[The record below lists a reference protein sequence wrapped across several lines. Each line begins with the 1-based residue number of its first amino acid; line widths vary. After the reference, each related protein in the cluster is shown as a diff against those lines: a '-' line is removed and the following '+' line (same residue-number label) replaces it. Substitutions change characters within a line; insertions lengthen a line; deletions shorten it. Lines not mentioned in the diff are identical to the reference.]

1 MLVRLGVV
9 ACLFWLH
16 FAYATTLKIINIVPF
31 GSSSVKI
38 LFNQEVKKFKEVSL
52 KNFKSYLELEAILTI
67 PKKHYQFSKQ
77 SSITIAQFSPK
88 LARVVIS
95 HAPKMT
101 YEVKI
106 LKDKLYVS
114 IVEKKPLVRHQMAPK
129 PPKHHALKHPTPKPA
144 PKSIKKEAKEKT
156 PIKHAHS
163 KHAHSPLNERS
174 AKKEIP
180 KKEIPKKEILKKE
193 ILKKEILK
201 KEIPKKEILKK
212 EIPKKEILKKEIP
225 KKEIP
230 KKEILKKEILKKE
243 ILKKEILKKEIPKKE
258 ILKKEIPKKEILKKE
273 IPKKE
278 IPKKEILKKEIPKKE
293 ILKKEIL
300 KKEILKKE
308 IPKKEILKK
317 EIPKKE
323 AENESKNQVFIAEKN
338 DTFIKTK
345 RKKHKK
351 IVLDAGHGGKDCG
364 AMSAN
369 LVCEKDIVLE
379 VVKFLHKELKKR
391 GYSVLLTR
399 DKDIYIDLVGRT
411 ELANRKSAD
420 LFISVHANSIPKHST
435 SNAHGIETYF
445 LSTARSE
452 RARKVAE
459 QENKDDVNLMDYF
472 SKSLLLNSLNTQRLI
487 VSNKL
492 AIDVQYGM
500 LQSIR
505 KNYPDV
511 VDGGVREGPFWV
523 LAGALMPSILIE
535 IGYNSHAIESK
546 RIQSKPYQ
554 KILAKGIADGIDSF
568 FSKND

>member
-1 MLVRLGVV
+1 M
-9 ACLFWLH
+9 H
-16 FAYATTLKIINIVPF
+16 FACATTLKITNIVPF

-38 LFNQEVKKFKEVSL
+38 LFNQEIKKFKEVPL
-52 KNFKSYLELEAILTI
+52 KNFKSYLELEAVLTI

-77 SSITIAQFSPK
+77 SFITIAQFSPK
-88 LARVVIS
+88 LARVVIGY
-95 HAPKMT
+95 APKMT
-101 YEVKI
+101 YEIKI

-114 IVEKKPLVRHQMAPK
+114 IVEKKPLIRHQMAPK
-129 PPKHHALKHPTPKPA
+129 TPKHRTLKHPTPKPA
-144 PKSIKKEAKEKT
+144 PKSIKKEAKEVKEKT
-156 PIKHAHS
+156 PTKHAHS
-163 KHAHSPLNERS
+163 KHAHSQLNERS
-174 AKKEIP
+174 A
-180 KKEIPKKEILKKE
+180 
-193 ILKKEILK
+193 
-201 KEIPKKEILKK
+201 
-212 EIPKKEILKKEIP
+212 
-225 KKEIP
+225 
-230 KKEILKKEILKKE
+230 
-243 ILKKEILKKEIPKKE
+243 
-258 ILKKEIPKKEILKKE
+258 
-273 IPKKE
+273 
-278 IPKKEILKKEIPKKE
+278 
-293 ILKKEIL
+293 
-300 KKEILKKE
+300 
-308 IPKKEILKK
+308 KK

-338 DTFIKTK
+338 DASIKTK

-399 DKDIYIDLVGRT
+399 DKDIYIDLVART
-411 ELANRKSAD
+411 ELANKKSAD
-420 LFISVHANSIPKHST
+420 LFISVHANSIPKRST

-459 QENKDDVNLMDYF
+459 QENKDNVNLMDYF

>member
-1 MLVRLGVV
+1 M
-9 ACLFWLH
+9 H

-31 GSSSVKI
+31 GSSSVKMV
-38 LFNQEVKKFKEVSL
+38 FNQEIKKFKEVPL
-52 KNFKSYLELEAILTI
+52 KNFKSYLELEAVLTI

-77 SSITIAQFSPK
+77 SFITIAQFSPK
-88 LARVVIS
+88 LARVVIGY
-95 HAPKMT
+95 APKMT

-114 IVEKKPLVRHQMAPK
+114 IVEKKPLIRHQMALK
-129 PPKHHALKHPTPKPA
+129 PPKHHALKHQVPKPTPKP
-144 PKSIKKEAKEKT
+144 IKKEAKKSKNTKEKT

-180 KKEIPKKEILKKE
+180 KKEIPKKEI
-193 ILKKEILK
+193 
-201 KEIPKKEILKK
+201 P
-212 EIPKKEILKKEIP
+212 KKEIP

-230 KKEILKKEILKKE
+230 
-243 ILKKEILKKEIPKKE
+243 
-258 ILKKEIPKKEILKKE
+258 
-273 IPKKE
+273 
-278 IPKKEILKKEIPKKE
+278 
-293 ILKKEIL
+293 
-300 KKEILKKE
+300 
-308 IPKKEILKK
+308 KK

-338 DTFIKTK
+338 DTFIKAK

-399 DKDIYIDLVGRT
+399 DKDIYIDLVART
-411 ELANRKSAD
+411 ELANKKSAD
-420 LFISVHANSIPKHST
+420 LFISVHANSIPKRST

-472 SKSLLLNSLNTQRLI
+472 SKSLFLNSLNTQRLI

-500 LQSIR
+500 LQSVR

>member
-1 MLVRLGVV
+1 MRLGVV

-38 LFNQEVKKFKEVSL
+38 SFNQEIKKFKEVSL

-114 IVEKKPLVRHQMAPK
+114 IVEKKPLSRHQMAPK
-129 PPKHHALKHPTPKPA
+129 PPKHHALKHQAPKPTL
-144 PKSIKKEAKEKT
+144 KSIKKEAKEIKEKT
-156 PIKHAHS
+156 PTKHARS
-163 KHAHSPLNERS
+163 KHTHSPLNERS
-174 AKKEIP
+174 A
-180 KKEIPKKEILKKE
+180 
-193 ILKKEILK
+193 
-201 KEIPKKEILKK
+201 
-212 EIPKKEILKKEIP
+212 
-225 KKEIP
+225 
-230 KKEILKKEILKKE
+230 
-243 ILKKEILKKEIPKKE
+243 
-258 ILKKEIPKKEILKKE
+258 
-273 IPKKE
+273 
-278 IPKKEILKKEIPKKE
+278 
-293 ILKKEIL
+293 
-300 KKEILKKE
+300 
-308 IPKKEILKK
+308 KK

-399 DKDIYIDLVGRT
+399 DKDIYIDLVART
-411 ELANRKSAD
+411 ELANKKSAD
-420 LFISVHANSIPKHST
+420 LFISVHANSIPKRST

-459 QENKDDVNLMDYF
+459 QENKDNVNLMDYF

>member
-16 FAYATTLKIINIVPF
+16 FACATTLKIINIVPF

-38 LFNQEVKKFKEVSL
+38 SFNQEIKKFKEVSL

-114 IVEKKPLVRHQMAPK
+114 IVEKKPLTRHQMTPK

-156 PIKHAHS
+156 PTKHARS
-163 KHAHSPLNERS
+163 KHTHSQLNERS

-180 KKEIPKKEILKKE
+180 KKE
-193 ILKKEILK
+193 
-201 KEIPKKEILKK
+201 
-212 EIPKKEILKKEIP
+212 
-225 KKEIP
+225 
-230 KKEILKKEILKKE
+230 
-243 ILKKEILKKEIPKKE
+243 
-258 ILKKEIPKKEILKKE
+258 
-273 IPKKE
+273 
-278 IPKKEILKKEIPKKE
+278 
-293 ILKKEIL
+293 
-300 KKEILKKE
+300 
-308 IPKKEILKK
+308 
-317 EIPKKE
+317 
-323 AENESKNQVFIAEKN
+323 AENEGKNQVFIAEKN

-379 VVKFLHKELKKR
+379 VVKFLYKELKKR
-391 GYSVLLTR
+391 GYSILLTR
-399 DKDIYIDLVGRT
+399 DKDIYIDLVART
-411 ELANRKSAD
+411 ELANKKSAD
-420 LFISVHANSIPKHST
+420 LFISVHANSIPKRST

-459 QENKDDVNLMDYF
+459 QENKDNVNLMDYF

>member
-16 FAYATTLKIINIVPF
+16 YAYATTLKITNVVPF
-31 GSSSVKI
+31 GSSSVKMV
-38 LFNQEVKKFKEVSL
+38 FNQEVKKFKEVPL

-77 SSITIAQFSPK
+77 SFITIAQFSPK

-114 IVEKKPLVRHQMAPK
+114 IVEKKPLTKHKMAPKPPKHHAPK
-129 PPKHHALKHPTPKPA
+129 PPKHHALKHPTPKPT
-144 PKSIKKEAKEKT
+144 PKSIKKETKEKT
-156 PIKHAHS
+156 LIKHAHS
-163 KHAHSPLNERS
+163 KYAHSPLNERS

-180 KKEIPKKEILKKE
+180 KKEIPKKEI
-193 ILKKEILK
+193 
-201 KEIPKKEILKK
+201 P
-212 EIPKKEILKKEIP
+212 
-225 KKEIP
+225 
-230 KKEILKKEILKKE
+230 
-243 ILKKEILKKEIPKKE
+243 
-258 ILKKEIPKKEILKKE
+258 
-273 IPKKE
+273 
-278 IPKKEILKKEIPKKE
+278 
-293 ILKKEIL
+293 
-300 KKEILKKE
+300 
-308 IPKKEILKK
+308 KK

-338 DTFIKTK
+338 DAFSKTK

-399 DKDIYIDLVGRT
+399 DKDIYIDLVART
-411 ELANRKSAD
+411 ELANKKGAD
-420 LFISVHANSIPKHST
+420 LFISVHANSIPKRST
-435 SNAHGIETYF
+435 SNTHGIETYF

-500 LQSIR
+500 LQSVR

>member
-16 FAYATTLKIINIVPF
+16 YAYATTLKITNIVPF
-31 GSSSVKI
+31 GSSSVKMV
-38 LFNQEVKKFKEVSL
+38 FNQEIKKFKEVSL
-52 KNFKSYLELEAILTI
+52 KNFKSYLELEAVLTI

-77 SSITIAQFSPK
+77 SFITIAQFSPK
-88 LARVVIS
+88 LARVVIGY
-95 HAPKMT
+95 APKMT

-106 LKDKLYVS
+106 LKDKLYIS
-114 IVEKKPLVRHQMAPK
+114 IVEKKPLARHQITPK
-129 PPKHHALKHPTPKPA
+129 PPKHHALKHTTPKPA
-144 PKSIKKEAKEKT
+144 PKPIKKEAKKTKEKT
-156 PIKHAHS
+156 PT

-180 KKEIPKKEILKKE
+180 KKEIPKKEI
-193 ILKKEILK
+193 
-201 KEIPKKEILKK
+201 P
-212 EIPKKEILKKEIP
+212 
-225 KKEIP
+225 
-230 KKEILKKEILKKE
+230 
-243 ILKKEILKKEIPKKE
+243 
-258 ILKKEIPKKEILKKE
+258 
-273 IPKKE
+273 
-278 IPKKEILKKEIPKKE
+278 
-293 ILKKEIL
+293 
-300 KKEILKKE
+300 
-308 IPKKEILKK
+308 KK

-323 AENESKNQVFIAEKN
+323 AENESKNQIFIAEKN
-338 DTFIKTK
+338 DTWIKTK

-399 DKDIYIDLVGRT
+399 DKDIYIDLVART
-411 ELANRKSAD
+411 ELANKKGAD
-420 LFISVHANSIPKHST
+420 LFISVHANSIPKRST

-472 SKSLLLNSLNTQRLI
+472 SKSLFLNSLNTQRLI

-500 LQSIR
+500 LQSVR

>member
-38 LFNQEVKKFKEVSL
+38 SFNQEIKKFKEVSL

-114 IVEKKPLVRHQMAPK
+114 IVEKKPLSRHQMVPK

-144 PKSIKKEAKEKT
+144 PKSIKKEIKEVKEKT
-156 PIKHAHS
+156 PTKHARS
-163 KHAHSPLNERS
+163 KHAHSQLNERS

-180 KKEIPKKEILKKE
+180 KKEIPKKEI
-193 ILKKEILK
+193 
-201 KEIPKKEILKK
+201 P
-212 EIPKKEILKKEIP
+212 
-225 KKEIP
+225 
-230 KKEILKKEILKKE
+230 
-243 ILKKEILKKEIPKKE
+243 
-258 ILKKEIPKKEILKKE
+258 
-273 IPKKE
+273 
-278 IPKKEILKKEIPKKE
+278 
-293 ILKKEIL
+293 
-300 KKEILKKE
+300 
-308 IPKKEILKK
+308 KK

-323 AENESKNQVFIAEKN
+323 AENEGKNQVFIAEKN
-338 DTFIKTK
+338 DTSIKTK

-399 DKDIYIDLVGRT
+399 DKDIYIDLVART
-411 ELANRKSAD
+411 ELANKKSAD
-420 LFISVHANSIPKHST
+420 LFISVHANSIPKRST

-459 QENKDDVNLMDYF
+459 QENKDNVNLMDYF

-500 LQSIR
+500 LQSVR

>member
-9 ACLFWLH
+9 ACLLWLH
-16 FAYATTLKIINIVPF
+16 FAYATTLKITNIVPF
-31 GSSSVKI
+31 GSSSVKMV
-38 LFNQEVKKFKEVSL
+38 FNQEIKKFKEVPL

-77 SSITIAQFSPK
+77 SFITIAQFSPK
-88 LARVVIS
+88 LARVVIGY
-95 HAPKMT
+95 APKMT
-101 YEVKI
+101 YEIKI
-106 LKDKLYVS
+106 LKNKLYVS
-114 IVEKKPLVRHQMAPK
+114 IVEKKPLIRHQMALK
-129 PPKHHALKHPTPKPA
+129 PPKHHALKHTTPKPTPKPIKKEA
-144 PKSIKKEAKEKT
+144 KKSKEAKEKT
-156 PIKHAHS
+156 PTKHAHS
-163 KHAHSPLNERS
+163 KHVHSPLNERS
-174 AKKEIP
+174 A
-180 KKEIPKKEILKKE
+180 
-193 ILKKEILK
+193 
-201 KEIPKKEILKK
+201 
-212 EIPKKEILKKEIP
+212 
-225 KKEIP
+225 
-230 KKEILKKEILKKE
+230 
-243 ILKKEILKKEIPKKE
+243 
-258 ILKKEIPKKEILKKE
+258 
-273 IPKKE
+273 
-278 IPKKEILKKEIPKKE
+278 
-293 ILKKEIL
+293 
-300 KKEILKKE
+300 
-308 IPKKEILKK
+308 KK

-364 AMSAN
+364 AMSTN

-399 DKDIYIDLVGRT
+399 DKDIYIDLVART
-411 ELANRKSAD
+411 ELANKKGAD
-420 LFISVHANSIPKHST
+420 LFISVHANSIPKRST

-472 SKSLLLNSLNTQRLI
+472 SKSLFLNSLNTQRLI

-500 LQSIR
+500 LQSVR

>member
-16 FAYATTLKIINIVPF
+16 FAYATTLKITNIVPF

-38 LFNQEVKKFKEVSL
+38 SFNQEIKKFKEVSL
-52 KNFKSYLELEAILTI
+52 KNFKSYLELEAILI
-67 PKKHYQFSKQ
+67 VPKKHYQFSKQ

-88 LARVVIS
+88 LVRVVIS
-95 HAPKMT
+95 YAPKMT

-106 LKDKLYVS
+106 LKNKLYVS
-114 IVEKKPLVRHQMAPK
+114 VMEKKPLVRHQMALK
-129 PPKHHALKHPTPKPA
+129 PFKHHALKHPTPKPT

-156 PIKHAHS
+156 PIKHARS

-174 AKKEIP
+174 AKKEI
-180 KKEIPKKEILKKE
+180 LKKE
-193 ILKKEILK
+193 ILKKE
-201 KEIPKKEILKK
+201 
-212 EIPKKEILKKEIP
+212 
-225 KKEIP
+225 
-230 KKEILKKEILKKE
+230 
-243 ILKKEILKKEIPKKE
+243 
-258 ILKKEIPKKEILKKE
+258 
-273 IPKKE
+273 
-278 IPKKEILKKEIPKKE
+278 
-293 ILKKEIL
+293 
-300 KKEILKKE
+300 
-308 IPKKEILKK
+308 
-317 EIPKKE
+317 
-323 AENESKNQVFIAEKN
+323 AENEGKNQVFIAEKN
-338 DTFIKTK
+338 ETLIKTK

-411 ELANRKSAD
+411 ELANKKGAD

-472 SKSLLLNSLNTQRLI
+472 SKSLFLNSLNTQRLI

>member
-16 FAYATTLKIINIVPF
+16 YAYATTLKITNIVPF
-31 GSSSVKI
+31 GSSSVKMV
-38 LFNQEVKKFKEVSL
+38 FNQEVKKFKEVSL
-52 KNFKSYLELEAILTI
+52 KNFKSYLELEAVLTI

-77 SSITIAQFSPK
+77 SFITIAQFSPK
-88 LARVVIS
+88 LARVVIGY
-95 HAPKMT
+95 APKMT

-114 IVEKKPLVRHQMAPK
+114 IVEKKPLARHQITPK
-129 PPKHHALKHPTPKPA
+129 PPKHHALKHTTPKPTPKP
-144 PKSIKKEAKEKT
+144 IKKEAKKTKEKT
-156 PIKHAHS
+156 PTKHAHS

-180 KKEIPKKEILKKE
+180 KKE
-193 ILKKEILK
+193 
-201 KEIPKKEILKK
+201 
-212 EIPKKEILKKEIP
+212 
-225 KKEIP
+225 
-230 KKEILKKEILKKE
+230 
-243 ILKKEILKKEIPKKE
+243 
-258 ILKKEIPKKEILKKE
+258 
-273 IPKKE
+273 
-278 IPKKEILKKEIPKKE
+278 
-293 ILKKEIL
+293 
-300 KKEILKKE
+300 
-308 IPKKEILKK
+308 
-317 EIPKKE
+317 
-323 AENESKNQVFIAEKN
+323 AENESKNQIFIAEKN
-338 DTFIKTK
+338 DTWIKTK

-399 DKDIYIDLVGRT
+399 DKDIYIDLVART
-411 ELANRKSAD
+411 ELANKKGAD
-420 LFISVHANSIPKHST
+420 LFISVHANSIPKRSI

-472 SKSLLLNSLNTQRLI
+472 SKSLFLNSLNTQRLI

-500 LQSIR
+500 LQSVR

>member
-16 FAYATTLKIINIVPF
+16 FAYATTLKITNIVPF
-31 GSSSVKI
+31 GSSSVKMV
-38 LFNQEVKKFKEVSL
+38 FNQEIKKFKEVPL

-77 SSITIAQFSPK
+77 SFITIVQFSPK
-88 LARVVIS
+88 LARVVIGY
-95 HAPKMT
+95 APKMT
-101 YEVKI
+101 YEIKI
-106 LKDKLYVS
+106 LKNKLYVS
-114 IVEKKPLVRHQMAPK
+114 IVEKKPLIRHQMTPK
-129 PPKHHALKHPTPKPA
+129 PPKHHALKHTTPKPA
-144 PKSIKKEAKEKT
+144 PKPIKKEAKKSKETKEKT
-156 PIKHAHS
+156 PIKHVHS

-180 KKEIPKKEILKKE
+180 KKEIPKKEI
-193 ILKKEILK
+193 
-201 KEIPKKEILKK
+201 
-212 EIPKKEILKKEIP
+212 
-225 KKEIP
+225 
-230 KKEILKKEILKKE
+230 
-243 ILKKEILKKEIPKKE
+243 
-258 ILKKEIPKKEILKKE
+258 
-273 IPKKE
+273 
-278 IPKKEILKKEIPKKE
+278 
-293 ILKKEIL
+293 
-300 KKEILKKE
+300 
-308 IPKKEILKK
+308 
-317 EIPKKE
+317 PKKE

-338 DTFIKTK
+338 DTLIKTK

-420 LFISVHANSIPKHST
+420 LFISVHANSIPKRST

>member
-1 MLVRLGVV
+1 M
-9 ACLFWLH
+9 H
-16 FAYATTLKIINIVPF
+16 FACATTLKITNIVPF

-38 LFNQEVKKFKEVSL
+38 SFNQEIKKFKEVSL

-77 SSITIAQFSPK
+77 SFITIAQFSPK
-88 LARVVIS
+88 LVRVVIN

-114 IVEKKPLVRHQMAPK
+114 IVEKKPLTKHQMAPK
-129 PPKHHALKHPTPKPA
+129 PPKHHALKHQTPKHQVPKPA
-144 PKSIKKEAKEKT
+144 PKSIKKEAKEVKEKT
-156 PIKHAHS
+156 PTKHAHS
-163 KHAHSPLNERS
+163 KHAHSQLNERS

-180 KKEIPKKEILKKE
+180 KKEIPKKEI
-193 ILKKEILK
+193 
-201 KEIPKKEILKK
+201 
-212 EIPKKEILKKEIP
+212 P

-230 KKEILKKEILKKE
+230 
-243 ILKKEILKKEIPKKE
+243 
-258 ILKKEIPKKEILKKE
+258 
-273 IPKKE
+273 
-278 IPKKEILKKEIPKKE
+278 
-293 ILKKEIL
+293 
-300 KKEILKKE
+300 
-308 IPKKEILKK
+308 KK

-338 DTFIKTK
+338 DASIKPQ

-411 ELANRKSAD
+411 ELANKKSAD
-420 LFISVHANSIPKHST
+420 LFISVHANSIPKRST

-500 LQSIR
+500 LQSVR

>member
-16 FAYATTLKIINIVPF
+16 FACATTLKIINIVPF

-38 LFNQEVKKFKEVSL
+38 SFNQEIKKFKEVSL

-88 LARVVIS
+88 LVRVVIS

-114 IVEKKPLVRHQMAPK
+114 IMEKKPLSRHQMAPK

-144 PKSIKKEAKEKT
+144 PKSIKKEAKEIKEKMPT
-156 PIKHAHS
+156 KHARS
-163 KHAHSPLNERS
+163 KHTHSQWNERS
-174 AKKEIP
+174 A
-180 KKEIPKKEILKKE
+180 
-193 ILKKEILK
+193 
-201 KEIPKKEILKK
+201 
-212 EIPKKEILKKEIP
+212 
-225 KKEIP
+225 
-230 KKEILKKEILKKE
+230 
-243 ILKKEILKKEIPKKE
+243 
-258 ILKKEIPKKEILKKE
+258 
-273 IPKKE
+273 
-278 IPKKEILKKEIPKKE
+278 
-293 ILKKEIL
+293 
-300 KKEILKKE
+300 
-308 IPKKEILKK
+308 KK

-338 DTFIKTK
+338 DAFIKTK

-399 DKDIYIDLVGRT
+399 DKDIYIDLVART
-411 ELANRKSAD
+411 ELANKKSAD
-420 LFISVHANSIPKHST
+420 LFISVHANSIPKRST

-459 QENKDDVNLMDYF
+459 QENKDNVNLMDYF

>member
-16 FAYATTLKIINIVPF
+16 YAYATTLKITNIVPF
-31 GSSSVKI
+31 GSSSVKMV
-38 LFNQEVKKFKEVSL
+38 FNQEVKKFKEVPL

-77 SSITIAQFSPK
+77 SFITIAQFSPK
-88 LARVVIS
+88 LARVVIGY
-95 HAPKMT
+95 APKMT

-114 IVEKKPLVRHQMAPK
+114 IVEKKPLIRHQMAPK

-144 PKSIKKEAKEKT
+144 PKSIKKEAKEAKEKT

-163 KHAHSPLNERS
+163 KHTHSQLNDRS
-174 AKKEIP
+174 TKKEIP
-180 KKEIPKKEILKKE
+180 KKEIPKKEI
-193 ILKKEILK
+193 
-201 KEIPKKEILKK
+201 
-212 EIPKKEILKKEIP
+212 
-225 KKEIP
+225 
-230 KKEILKKEILKKE
+230 
-243 ILKKEILKKEIPKKE
+243 
-258 ILKKEIPKKEILKKE
+258 
-273 IPKKE
+273 
-278 IPKKEILKKEIPKKE
+278 
-293 ILKKEIL
+293 
-300 KKEILKKE
+300 
-308 IPKKEILKK
+308 
-317 EIPKKE
+317 PKKE
-323 AENESKNQVFIAEKN
+323 AKNESKNQVFIAEKN
-338 DTFIKTK
+338 DAFSKTK

>member
-16 FAYATTLKIINIVPF
+16 FAYATTLKITNIVPF

-38 LFNQEVKKFKEVSL
+38 LFNQEIKKFKEVSL

-88 LARVVIS
+88 LVRVVIS
-95 HAPKMT
+95 HASKMT

-114 IVEKKPLVRHQMAPK
+114 IVEKKPLTRHQMAPK
-129 PPKHHALKHPTPKPA
+129 PPKHHALKHPTSKPA
-144 PKSIKKEAKEKT
+144 PKSIKKEAKEVKEKT
-156 PIKHAHS
+156 PTKHAHS
-163 KHAHSPLNERS
+163 KHAHSQLNERS
-174 AKKEIP
+174 A
-180 KKEIPKKEILKKE
+180 
-193 ILKKEILK
+193 
-201 KEIPKKEILKK
+201 
-212 EIPKKEILKKEIP
+212 
-225 KKEIP
+225 
-230 KKEILKKEILKKE
+230 
-243 ILKKEILKKEIPKKE
+243 
-258 ILKKEIPKKEILKKE
+258 
-273 IPKKE
+273 
-278 IPKKEILKKEIPKKE
+278 
-293 ILKKEIL
+293 
-300 KKEILKKE
+300 
-308 IPKKEILKK
+308 KK

-338 DTFIKTK
+338 DASIKTK

-399 DKDIYIDLVGRT
+399 DKDIYIDLVART
-411 ELANRKSAD
+411 ELANKKSAD
-420 LFISVHANSIPKHST
+420 LFISVHANSIPKRST

-472 SKSLLLNSLNTQRLI
+472 SRSLLLNSLNTQRLI
-487 VSNKL
+487 ISNKL

>member
-1 MLVRLGVV
+1 MRLGVV

-38 LFNQEVKKFKEVSL
+38 SFNQEIKKFKEVSL

-114 IVEKKPLVRHQMAPK
+114 IVEKKPLTRHQIAPK

-144 PKSIKKEAKEKT
+144 PKSIKKEAKEAKEKT
-156 PIKHAHS
+156 PTKHAHS
-163 KHAHSPLNERS
+163 KHVHSQLNERS

-180 KKEIPKKEILKKE
+180 KKEIPKKEI
-193 ILKKEILK
+193 
-201 KEIPKKEILKK
+201 P
-212 EIPKKEILKKEIP
+212 KKEIP

-230 KKEILKKEILKKE
+230 KKEI
-243 ILKKEILKKEIPKKE
+243 
-258 ILKKEIPKKEILKKE
+258 
-273 IPKKE
+273 PKKE
-278 IPKKEILKKEIPKKE
+278 IP
-293 ILKKEIL
+293 
-300 KKEILKKE
+300 
-308 IPKKEILKK
+308 KK

-338 DTFIKTK
+338 DASIKTK
-345 RKKHKK
+345 RKEHKK

-399 DKDIYIDLVGRT
+399 DKDIYIDLVART
-411 ELANRKSAD
+411 ELANKKSAD
-420 LFISVHANSIPKHST
+420 LFISVHANSIPKRST

-487 VSNKL
+487 ISNKL

>member
-38 LFNQEVKKFKEVSL
+38 LFNQEIKKFKEVSL

-129 PPKHHALKHPTPKPA
+129 TPKHHALKHPTPKPT
-144 PKSIKKEAKEKT
+144 PKPIKKETKEAKEKT
-156 PIKHAHS
+156 PTKHAHS

-174 AKKEIP
+174 A
-180 KKEIPKKEILKKE
+180 
-193 ILKKEILK
+193 
-201 KEIPKKEILKK
+201 
-212 EIPKKEILKKEIP
+212 
-225 KKEIP
+225 

-243 ILKKEILKKEIPKKE
+243 ILKKEILKKEI
-258 ILKKEIPKKEILKKE
+258 
-273 IPKKE
+273 
-278 IPKKEILKKEIPKKE
+278 
-293 ILKKEIL
+293 LKKEIL
-300 KKEILKKE
+300 
-308 IPKKEILKK
+308 
-317 EIPKKE
+317 KKE

-338 DTFIKTK
+338 DAFIKTK

-420 LFISVHANSIPKHST
+420 LFISVHANSIPKRST

-523 LAGALMPSILIE
+523 LTGALMPSILIE

>member
-16 FAYATTLKIINIVPF
+16 FAYATTLKITNIVPF
-31 GSSSVKI
+31 GSSSVKMV
-38 LFNQEVKKFKEVSL
+38 FNQEIKKFKEVPL
-52 KNFKSYLELEAILTI
+52 KNFKSYLELEAVLTI

-77 SSITIAQFSPK
+77 SFITIAQFSPK
-88 LARVVIS
+88 LARVVIGY
-95 HAPKMT
+95 APKMT

-114 IVEKKPLVRHQMAPK
+114 IVEKKPLAKHQMALK
-129 PPKHHALKHPTPKPA
+129 PPKHHTLKHTTPKPTPKP
-144 PKSIKKEAKEKT
+144 IKKEAKKSKDTKEKT
-156 PIKHAHS
+156 PTKHARS

-174 AKKEIP
+174 S
-180 KKEIPKKEILKKE
+180 
-193 ILKKEILK
+193 
-201 KEIPKKEILKK
+201 
-212 EIPKKEILKKEIP
+212 
-225 KKEIP
+225 
-230 KKEILKKEILKKE
+230 
-243 ILKKEILKKEIPKKE
+243 
-258 ILKKEIPKKEILKKE
+258 
-273 IPKKE
+273 
-278 IPKKEILKKEIPKKE
+278 
-293 ILKKEIL
+293 
-300 KKEILKKE
+300 
-308 IPKKEILKK
+308 KK

-399 DKDIYIDLVGRT
+399 DKDIYIDLVART
-411 ELANRKSAD
+411 ELANKKSAD
-420 LFISVHANSIPKHST
+420 LFISVHANSIPKRST

-487 VSNKL
+487 ISNKL

-546 RIQSKPYQ
+546 RIQSKSYQ

>member
-16 FAYATTLKIINIVPF
+16 FAYATTLKITNIVPF

-38 LFNQEVKKFKEVSL
+38 LFNQEIKKFKEVPL
-52 KNFKSYLELEAILTI
+52 KNFKSYLELEAVLTI

-77 SSITIAQFSPK
+77 SFITIAQFSPK
-88 LARVVIS
+88 LARVVIGY
-95 HAPKMT
+95 APKMT
-101 YEVKI
+101 YEIKV

-114 IVEKKPLVRHQMAPK
+114 IVEKKPLIRHQMVLK
-129 PPKHHALKHPTPKPA
+129 PPKHHALKHTTPKPTPKPIKKEA
-144 PKSIKKEAKEKT
+144 KKSKEAKEKT
-156 PIKHAHS
+156 PTKHAHS
-163 KHAHSPLNERS
+163 KHVHSPLNERS

-180 KKEIPKKEILKKE
+180 KKE
-193 ILKKEILK
+193 
-201 KEIPKKEILKK
+201 
-212 EIPKKEILKKEIP
+212 
-225 KKEIP
+225 
-230 KKEILKKEILKKE
+230 
-243 ILKKEILKKEIPKKE
+243 
-258 ILKKEIPKKEILKKE
+258 
-273 IPKKE
+273 
-278 IPKKEILKKEIPKKE
+278 
-293 ILKKEIL
+293 
-300 KKEILKKE
+300 
-308 IPKKEILKK
+308 
-317 EIPKKE
+317 
-323 AENESKNQVFIAEKN
+323 AENESKNPIFIIEKN

-345 RKKHKK
+345 HKKHKK

-399 DKDIYIDLVGRT
+399 DKDIYIDLVART
-411 ELANRKSAD
+411 ELANKKGAD

-500 LQSIR
+500 LQSVR

>member
-1 MLVRLGVV
+1 M
-9 ACLFWLH
+9 H

-31 GSSSVKI
+31 GSSSVRI
-38 LFNQEVKKFKEVSL
+38 SFNQEIKKFKEVSL

-114 IVEKKPLVRHQMAPK
+114 IVEKKPLIRHQMAPK
-129 PPKHHALKHPTPKPA
+129 PPKHHALKHPTPKPT
-144 PKSIKKEAKEKT
+144 PKSIKKEAKEVKEKT
-156 PIKHAHS
+156 PTKHARS
-163 KHAHSPLNERS
+163 KHAHSQLNERS

-180 KKEIPKKEILKKE
+180 KKEIPKKEI
-193 ILKKEILK
+193 
-201 KEIPKKEILKK
+201 
-212 EIPKKEILKKEIP
+212 
-225 KKEIP
+225 
-230 KKEILKKEILKKE
+230 
-243 ILKKEILKKEIPKKE
+243 
-258 ILKKEIPKKEILKKE
+258 
-273 IPKKE
+273 
-278 IPKKEILKKEIPKKE
+278 
-293 ILKKEIL
+293 
-300 KKEILKKE
+300 
-308 IPKKEILKK
+308 
-317 EIPKKE
+317 PKKE
-323 AENESKNQVFIAEKN
+323 AENEGKNQVFIAEKN
-338 DTFIKTK
+338 DASIKTK
-345 RKKHKK
+345 RKKYKK

-399 DKDIYIDLVGRT
+399 DKDIYIDLVART
-411 ELANRKSAD
+411 ELANKKSAD
-420 LFISVHANSIPKHST
+420 LFISVHANSIPKRST

-459 QENKDDVNLMDYF
+459 QENKDNVNLIDYF

-500 LQSIR
+500 LQSVR

>member
-16 FAYATTLKIINIVPF
+16 FACATTLKIINIVPF
-31 GSSSVKI
+31 GSSSVKVV
-38 LFNQEVKKFKEVSL
+38 FNQEVKKFKEVPL
-52 KNFKSYLELEAILTI
+52 KNFKSYLELEAVLTI

-114 IVEKKPLVRHQMAPK
+114 IVEKKPLIRHQMALK
-129 PPKHHALKHPTPKPA
+129 PPKHHALKHTTPKPA
-144 PKSIKKEAKEKT
+144 PKPIKKEAKKSKEAKEKT
-156 PIKHAHS
+156 PIKHVRS

-174 AKKEIP
+174 SKKEIP
-180 KKEIPKKEILKKE
+180 
-193 ILKKEILK
+193 
-201 KEIPKKEILKK
+201 
-212 EIPKKEILKKEIP
+212 
-225 KKEIP
+225 
-230 KKEILKKEILKKE
+230 
-243 ILKKEILKKEIPKKE
+243 
-258 ILKKEIPKKEILKKE
+258 
-273 IPKKE
+273 
-278 IPKKEILKKEIPKKE
+278 
-293 ILKKEIL
+293 
-300 KKEILKKE
+300 
-308 IPKKEILKK
+308 KK

-364 AMSAN
+364 AMSVN

-411 ELANRKSAD
+411 ELANKKSAD

-500 LQSIR
+500 LQSVR

>member
-1 MLVRLGVV
+1 M
-9 ACLFWLH
+9 H
-16 FAYATTLKIINIVPF
+16 FAYATTLKITNIVPF
-31 GSSSVKI
+31 GSSNVRIS
-38 LFNQEVKKFKEVSL
+38 FNQEIKKFKEVSL

-114 IVEKKPLVRHQMAPK
+114 IVEKKPLSRHQMAPK

-144 PKSIKKEAKEKT
+144 PKSIKKEVKEKT
-156 PIKHAHS
+156 PTKHARS
-163 KHAHSPLNERS
+163 KHAHSQWNERS
-174 AKKEIP
+174 A
-180 KKEIPKKEILKKE
+180 
-193 ILKKEILK
+193 
-201 KEIPKKEILKK
+201 
-212 EIPKKEILKKEIP
+212 
-225 KKEIP
+225 
-230 KKEILKKEILKKE
+230 
-243 ILKKEILKKEIPKKE
+243 
-258 ILKKEIPKKEILKKE
+258 
-273 IPKKE
+273 
-278 IPKKEILKKEIPKKE
+278 
-293 ILKKEIL
+293 
-300 KKEILKKE
+300 
-308 IPKKEILKK
+308 KK

-338 DTFIKTK
+338 DAFIKNK

-399 DKDIYIDLVGRT
+399 DKDIYIDLVART
-411 ELANRKSAD
+411 ELANKKSAD
-420 LFISVHANSIPKHST
+420 LFISVHANSIPKRST

-459 QENKDDVNLMDYF
+459 QENKDNVNLMDYF

>member
-16 FAYATTLKIINIVPF
+16 FAYATTLKITNIVPF

-38 LFNQEVKKFKEVSL
+38 VFNQEIKKFKEVPL
-52 KNFKSYLELEAILTI
+52 KNFKSYLELEAVLTI

-95 HAPKMT
+95 YAPKMT
-101 YEVKI
+101 YEIKI

-114 IVEKKPLVRHQMAPK
+114 IVEKKPLIRHQMALK
-129 PPKHHALKHPTPKPA
+129 PPKYHALKHPTPKPT

-174 AKKEIP
+174 I
-180 KKEIPKKEILKKE
+180 KKEILKKE
-193 ILKKEILK
+193 ILKKEIL
-201 KEIPKKEILKK
+201 
-212 EIPKKEILKKEIP
+212 
-225 KKEIP
+225 
-230 KKEILKKEILKKE
+230 
-243 ILKKEILKKEIPKKE
+243 
-258 ILKKEIPKKEILKKE
+258 
-273 IPKKE
+273 
-278 IPKKEILKKEIPKKE
+278 
-293 ILKKEIL
+293 
-300 KKEILKKE
+300 
-308 IPKKEILKK
+308 
-317 EIPKKE
+317 KKE

-338 DTFIKTK
+338 DTLIKTK

-420 LFISVHANSIPKHST
+420 LFISVHANSIPKRST

-472 SKSLLLNSLNTQRLI
+472 SKSLFLNSLNTQRLI

-500 LQSIR
+500 LQSVR

>member
-9 ACLFWLH
+9 ACLLWLH
-16 FAYATTLKIINIVPF
+16 FAYATTLKITNIVPF
-31 GSSSVKI
+31 GSSSVKMV
-38 LFNQEVKKFKEVSL
+38 FNQEVKKFKEVPL

-77 SSITIAQFSPK
+77 SFITIAQFSPK
-88 LARVVIS
+88 LARIVIGY
-95 HAPKMT
+95 APKMT

-114 IVEKKPLVRHQMAPK
+114 IVEKKPLIRHQMALK
-129 PPKHHALKHPTPKPA
+129 PPKHHALKHTTPKPA
-144 PKSIKKEAKEKT
+144 PKPIKKEAKEAKEKT
-156 PIKHAHS
+156 PTKHAHS
-163 KHAHSPLNERS
+163 KHVHFPLNEIS
-174 AKKEIP
+174 A
-180 KKEIPKKEILKKE
+180 
-193 ILKKEILK
+193 
-201 KEIPKKEILKK
+201 
-212 EIPKKEILKKEIP
+212 
-225 KKEIP
+225 
-230 KKEILKKEILKKE
+230 
-243 ILKKEILKKEIPKKE
+243 
-258 ILKKEIPKKEILKKE
+258 
-273 IPKKE
+273 
-278 IPKKEILKKEIPKKE
+278 
-293 ILKKEIL
+293 
-300 KKEILKKE
+300 
-308 IPKKEILKK
+308 
-317 EIPKKE
+317 KKE

-399 DKDIYIDLVGRT
+399 DKDIYIDLVART
-411 ELANRKSAD
+411 ELANKKGAD

-472 SKSLLLNSLNTQRLI
+472 SKSLFLNSLNTQRLI

-500 LQSIR
+500 LQSVR

>member
-16 FAYATTLKIINIVPF
+16 YAYATTLKITNIVPF
-31 GSSSVKI
+31 GSSSVKMV
-38 LFNQEVKKFKEVSL
+38 FNQEIKKFKEVPL

-77 SSITIAQFSPK
+77 SFITIVQFSPK
-88 LARVVIS
+88 LARVVIGY
-95 HAPKMT
+95 APKMT

-114 IVEKKPLVRHQMAPK
+114 IVEKKPLIRHQMALK
-129 PPKHHALKHPTPKPA
+129 PPKHHALKHTTPKPA
-144 PKSIKKEAKEKT
+144 PKPIKKEAKKSKEAKEKT
-156 PIKHAHS
+156 PTKHAHS
-163 KHAHSPLNERS
+163 KHAHFPLNERS

-180 KKEIPKKEILKKE
+180 KKEIPKKE
-193 ILKKEILK
+193 
-201 KEIPKKEILKK
+201 
-212 EIPKKEILKKEIP
+212 
-225 KKEIP
+225 
-230 KKEILKKEILKKE
+230 
-243 ILKKEILKKEIPKKE
+243 
-258 ILKKEIPKKEILKKE
+258 
-273 IPKKE
+273 
-278 IPKKEILKKEIPKKE
+278 
-293 ILKKEIL
+293 
-300 KKEILKKE
+300 
-308 IPKKEILKK
+308 
-317 EIPKKE
+317 
-323 AENESKNQVFIAEKN
+323 AENESKNQIFIVEKN
-338 DTFIKTK
+338 DTWIKTK

-399 DKDIYIDLVGRT
+399 DKDIYIDLVART
-411 ELANRKSAD
+411 ELANKKGAD
-420 LFISVHANSIPKHST
+420 LFISVHANSIPKRST

-472 SKSLLLNSLNTQRLI
+472 SKSLFLNSLNTQRLI

-500 LQSIR
+500 LQSVR

>member
-114 IVEKKPLVRHQMAPK
+114 IVEKKPLIRHQMAPK
-129 PPKHHALKHPTPKPA
+129 PPKHHAPKHPTPKPT
-144 PKSIKKEAKEKT
+144 PKPIKKEAKEKT

-174 AKKEIP
+174 AKKEI
-180 KKEIPKKEILKKE
+180 LKKE
-193 ILKKEILK
+193 IL
-201 KEIPKKEILKK
+201 
-212 EIPKKEILKKEIP
+212 
-225 KKEIP
+225 
-230 KKEILKKEILKKE
+230 
-243 ILKKEILKKEIPKKE
+243 
-258 ILKKEIPKKEILKKE
+258 
-273 IPKKE
+273 
-278 IPKKEILKKEIPKKE
+278 
-293 ILKKEIL
+293 
-300 KKEILKKE
+300 
-308 IPKKEILKK
+308 
-317 EIPKKE
+317 KKE

-338 DTFIKTK
+338 DTLIKTK

>member
-38 LFNQEVKKFKEVSL
+38 LFNQEVKKFKEVPL
-52 KNFKSYLELEAILTI
+52 KNFKSYLELEAVLTI

-77 SSITIAQFSPK
+77 SFITIAQFSPK

-95 HAPKMT
+95 YAPKMT
-101 YEVKI
+101 YEIKI

-114 IVEKKPLVRHQMAPK
+114 IMEKKPLIRHQMTPK
-129 PPKHHALKHPTPKPA
+129 PPKHHALKHQTPKPTPKP
-144 PKSIKKEAKEKT
+144 IKKEAKKTKEKT
-156 PIKHAHS
+156 STKHAHS

-180 KKEIPKKEILKKE
+180 KKE
-193 ILKKEILK
+193 
-201 KEIPKKEILKK
+201 
-212 EIPKKEILKKEIP
+212 
-225 KKEIP
+225 
-230 KKEILKKEILKKE
+230 
-243 ILKKEILKKEIPKKE
+243 
-258 ILKKEIPKKEILKKE
+258 
-273 IPKKE
+273 
-278 IPKKEILKKEIPKKE
+278 
-293 ILKKEIL
+293 
-300 KKEILKKE
+300 
-308 IPKKEILKK
+308 
-317 EIPKKE
+317 
-323 AENESKNQVFIAEKN
+323 AENESKNQIFIAEKN
-338 DTFIKTK
+338 DTWIKTK

-391 GYSVLLTR
+391 DYSVLLTR
-399 DKDIYIDLVGRT
+399 DKDIYIDLVART
-411 ELANRKSAD
+411 ELANKKSAD
-420 LFISVHANSIPKHST
+420 LFISVHANSIPKRST

>member
-16 FAYATTLKIINIVPF
+16 FACATTLKITNIVPF

-38 LFNQEVKKFKEVSL
+38 LFNQEVKKFKEVPL

-101 YEVKI
+101 YEIKI

-114 IVEKKPLVRHQMAPK
+114 IVEKKPLIRHQMTPK
-129 PPKHHALKHPTPKPA
+129 PPKHHALKHQTPKPA
-144 PKSIKKEAKEKT
+144 PKPIKKEAKKSKDTKEKT
-156 PIKHAHS
+156 PIKHARS
-163 KHAHSPLNERS
+163 KHVHSPLNERS

-180 KKEIPKKEILKKE
+180 KKEIPKKEI
-193 ILKKEILK
+193 
-201 KEIPKKEILKK
+201 P
-212 EIPKKEILKKEIP
+212 
-225 KKEIP
+225 
-230 KKEILKKEILKKE
+230 
-243 ILKKEILKKEIPKKE
+243 
-258 ILKKEIPKKEILKKE
+258 
-273 IPKKE
+273 
-278 IPKKEILKKEIPKKE
+278 
-293 ILKKEIL
+293 
-300 KKEILKKE
+300 
-308 IPKKEILKK
+308 KK

-338 DTFIKTK
+338 DTLIKTK

-399 DKDIYIDLVGRT
+399 DKDIYIDLVART

>member
-1 MLVRLGVV
+1 M
-9 ACLFWLH
+9 H
-16 FAYATTLKIINIVPF
+16 FACATTLKIINIVPF

-77 SSITIAQFSPK
+77 SFITIAQFSPK

-114 IVEKKPLVRHQMAPK
+114 IVEKKPLKKHQLAPN

-156 PIKHAHS
+156 PTKHARS

-174 AKKEIP
+174 A
-180 KKEIPKKEILKKE
+180 KKEILKKE

-201 KEIPKKEILKK
+201 KEAEKEG
-212 EIPKKEILKKEIP
+212 
-225 KKEIP
+225 
-230 KKEILKKEILKKE
+230 
-243 ILKKEILKKEIPKKE
+243 
-258 ILKKEIPKKEILKKE
+258 
-273 IPKKE
+273 
-278 IPKKEILKKEIPKKE
+278 
-293 ILKKEIL
+293 
-300 KKEILKKE
+300 
-308 IPKKEILKK
+308 
-317 EIPKKE
+317 
-323 AENESKNQVFIAEKN
+323 KNQVFIAEKK
-338 DTFIKTK
+338 DTSIKTK

-399 DKDIYIDLVGRT
+399 DKDIYIDLVART

-420 LFISVHANSIPKHST
+420 LFISVHANSIPKRST

>member
-38 LFNQEVKKFKEVSL
+38 SFNQEIKKFKEVSL

-114 IVEKKPLVRHQMAPK
+114 IVEKKPLISHQMAPK

-144 PKSIKKEAKEKT
+144 PKSIKKEAKEVKEKT
-156 PIKHAHS
+156 PTKHAHS
-163 KHAHSPLNERS
+163 KHTHSQLNERS
-174 AKKEIP
+174 T
-180 KKEIPKKEILKKE
+180 
-193 ILKKEILK
+193 
-201 KEIPKKEILKK
+201 
-212 EIPKKEILKKEIP
+212 
-225 KKEIP
+225 
-230 KKEILKKEILKKE
+230 
-243 ILKKEILKKEIPKKE
+243 
-258 ILKKEIPKKEILKKE
+258 
-273 IPKKE
+273 
-278 IPKKEILKKEIPKKE
+278 
-293 ILKKEIL
+293 
-300 KKEILKKE
+300 
-308 IPKKEILKK
+308 KK

-338 DTFIKTK
+338 DAFIKTK
-345 RKKHKK
+345 HKKHKK

-399 DKDIYIDLVGRT
+399 DKDIYIDLVART
-411 ELANRKSAD
+411 ELANKKSAD
-420 LFISVHANSIPKHST
+420 LFISVHANSIPKRST

-459 QENKDDVNLMDYF
+459 QENKDNVNLMDYF
-472 SKSLLLNSLNTQRLI
+472 SRSLLLNSLNTQRLV

>member
-77 SSITIAQFSPK
+77 SFITIAQFSPK

-114 IVEKKPLVRHQMAPK
+114 IVEKKPLTRHQMAPK

-144 PKSIKKEAKEKT
+144 PKSIKKEAKEVKEKT
-156 PIKHAHS
+156 PTKHARSKYTHS
-163 KHAHSPLNERS
+163 QLNERS

-180 KKEIPKKEILKKE
+180 KKE
-193 ILKKEILK
+193 
-201 KEIPKKEILKK
+201 
-212 EIPKKEILKKEIP
+212 
-225 KKEIP
+225 
-230 KKEILKKEILKKE
+230 
-243 ILKKEILKKEIPKKE
+243 
-258 ILKKEIPKKEILKKE
+258 
-273 IPKKE
+273 
-278 IPKKEILKKEIPKKE
+278 
-293 ILKKEIL
+293 
-300 KKEILKKE
+300 
-308 IPKKEILKK
+308 
-317 EIPKKE
+317 
-323 AENESKNQVFIAEKN
+323 AENEGKNQVFIAEKN
-338 DTFIKTK
+338 DAFIKTK

-369 LVCEKDIVLE
+369 SVCEKDIVLE

-399 DKDIYIDLVGRT
+399 DKDIYIDLVART
-411 ELANRKSAD
+411 ELANKKSAD
-420 LFISVHANSIPKHST
+420 LFISVHANSIPKRST

-459 QENKDDVNLMDYF
+459 QENKDNVNLMDYF

>member
-1 MLVRLGVV
+1 MRLGVV

-38 LFNQEVKKFKEVSL
+38 SFNQEIKKFKEVSL

-114 IVEKKPLVRHQMAPK
+114 IVEKKPLTRHQVVPK
-129 PPKHHALKHPTPKPA
+129 PPKHHALKHQALKPA
-144 PKSIKKEAKEKT
+144 PKSTKKEAKEKT
-156 PIKHAHS
+156 PTKHARS
-163 KHAHSPLNERS
+163 KHAHSQLNERS

-180 KKEIPKKEILKKE
+180 KKE
-193 ILKKEILK
+193 
-201 KEIPKKEILKK
+201 
-212 EIPKKEILKKEIP
+212 
-225 KKEIP
+225 
-230 KKEILKKEILKKE
+230 
-243 ILKKEILKKEIPKKE
+243 
-258 ILKKEIPKKEILKKE
+258 
-273 IPKKE
+273 
-278 IPKKEILKKEIPKKE
+278 
-293 ILKKEIL
+293 
-300 KKEILKKE
+300 
-308 IPKKEILKK
+308 
-317 EIPKKE
+317 
-323 AENESKNQVFIAEKN
+323 AENENKNQVFIAEKN
-338 DTFIKTK
+338 DAFIKTK

-399 DKDIYIDLVGRT
+399 DKDIYIDLVART
-411 ELANRKSAD
+411 ELANKKSAD
-420 LFISVHANSIPKHST
+420 LFISVHANSIPKRST

-459 QENKDDVNLMDYF
+459 QENKDNVNLMDYF

>member
-1 MLVRLGVV
+1 M
-9 ACLFWLH
+9 H

-38 LFNQEVKKFKEVSL
+38 LFNQEIKKFKEVPL
-52 KNFKSYLELEAILTI
+52 KNFKSYLELEAVLTI

-77 SSITIAQFSPK
+77 SFITIVQFSPK
-88 LARVVIS
+88 LARVVIGY
-95 HAPKMT
+95 APKMT
-101 YEVKI
+101 YEIKI

-114 IVEKKPLVRHQMAPK
+114 IVEKKPLTRHQMTPK
-129 PPKHHALKHPTPKPA
+129 PPKHHALKHTTPKPA
-144 PKSIKKEAKEKT
+144 PKPIKKEAKKSKETKEKT
-156 PIKHAHS
+156 PTKHAHS

-180 KKEIPKKEILKKE
+180 KKEIPKKEAK
-193 ILKKEILK
+193 
-201 KEIPKKEILKK
+201 
-212 EIPKKEILKKEIP
+212 
-225 KKEIP
+225 
-230 KKEILKKEILKKE
+230 
-243 ILKKEILKKEIPKKE
+243 
-258 ILKKEIPKKEILKKE
+258 
-273 IPKKE
+273 
-278 IPKKEILKKEIPKKE
+278 
-293 ILKKEIL
+293 
-300 KKEILKKE
+300 
-308 IPKKEILKK
+308 
-317 EIPKKE
+317 
-323 AENESKNQVFIAEKN
+323 NESKNQVFIIEKN

-411 ELANRKSAD
+411 ELANKKSAD

-500 LQSIR
+500 LQSVR

>member
-16 FAYATTLKIINIVPF
+16 FAYATTLKITNIVPF

-38 LFNQEVKKFKEVSL
+38 LFNQEIKKFKEVPL
-52 KNFKSYLELEAILTI
+52 KNFKSYLELEAVLTI

-77 SSITIAQFSPK
+77 SFITIAQFSPK
-88 LARVVIS
+88 LARVVIGY
-95 HAPKMT
+95 APKMT
-101 YEVKI
+101 YEIKI

-114 IVEKKPLVRHQMAPK
+114 IVEKKPLIRHQMALK
-129 PPKHHALKHPTPKPA
+129 PPKHHALKHTTPKPA
-144 PKSIKKEAKEKT
+144 PKPIKKEAKKSQETKEKT
-156 PIKHAHS
+156 PTKHARS

-174 AKKEIP
+174 A
-180 KKEIPKKEILKKE
+180 
-193 ILKKEILK
+193 
-201 KEIPKKEILKK
+201 
-212 EIPKKEILKKEIP
+212 
-225 KKEIP
+225 
-230 KKEILKKEILKKE
+230 
-243 ILKKEILKKEIPKKE
+243 
-258 ILKKEIPKKEILKKE
+258 
-273 IPKKE
+273 
-278 IPKKEILKKEIPKKE
+278 
-293 ILKKEIL
+293 
-300 KKEILKKE
+300 
-308 IPKKEILKK
+308 KK

-399 DKDIYIDLVGRT
+399 DKDIYIDLVART
-411 ELANRKSAD
+411 ELANKKGAD
-420 LFISVHANSIPKHST
+420 LFISVHANSIPKRST

-472 SKSLLLNSLNTQRLI
+472 SKSLFLNSLNTQRLI

-500 LQSIR
+500 LQSVR

>member
-16 FAYATTLKIINIVPF
+16 FAYATTLKITNIVPF

-52 KNFKSYLELEAILTI
+52 KNFKSYLELEAVLTI

-77 SSITIAQFSPK
+77 SFITIAQFSPK

-95 HAPKMT
+95 YAPKMT
-101 YEVKI
+101 YEIKI

-114 IVEKKPLVRHQMAPK
+114 IVEKKPLARHQMALK
-129 PPKHHALKHPTPKPA
+129 PPKHHALKHTTPKPA
-144 PKSIKKEAKEKT
+144 PKPIKKEAKKSKETKEKT
-156 PIKHAHS
+156 PIKHAHSKHAHS

-180 KKEIPKKEILKKE
+180 KKEIPKKEI
-193 ILKKEILK
+193 
-201 KEIPKKEILKK
+201 P
-212 EIPKKEILKKEIP
+212 
-225 KKEIP
+225 
-230 KKEILKKEILKKE
+230 
-243 ILKKEILKKEIPKKE
+243 
-258 ILKKEIPKKEILKKE
+258 
-273 IPKKE
+273 
-278 IPKKEILKKEIPKKE
+278 
-293 ILKKEIL
+293 
-300 KKEILKKE
+300 
-308 IPKKEILKK
+308 KK

-411 ELANRKSAD
+411 ELANKKSAD

>member
-1 MLVRLGVV
+1 M
-9 ACLFWLH
+9 H

-38 LFNQEVKKFKEVSL
+38 SFNQEIKKFKEVSL

-114 IVEKKPLVRHQMAPK
+114 IVEKKLLIRHQMAPK
-129 PPKHHALKHPTPKPA
+129 PPKHRTLKHPTPKPA
-144 PKSIKKEAKEKT
+144 PKSIKKEAKEVKEKT
-156 PIKHAHS
+156 PTKHARS
-163 KHAHSPLNERS
+163 KHTHSQWNERS

-180 KKEIPKKEILKKE
+180 KKEIPKKEI
-193 ILKKEILK
+193 
-201 KEIPKKEILKK
+201 P
-212 EIPKKEILKKEIP
+212 KKEIP

-230 KKEILKKEILKKE
+230 KKEI
-243 ILKKEILKKEIPKKE
+243 P
-258 ILKKEIPKKEILKKE
+258 
-273 IPKKE
+273 
-278 IPKKEILKKEIPKKE
+278 
-293 ILKKEIL
+293 
-300 KKEILKKE
+300 
-308 IPKKEILKK
+308 KK

-338 DTFIKTK
+338 DASIKTK

-399 DKDIYIDLVGRT
+399 DKDIYIDLVART
-411 ELANRKSAD
+411 ELANKKSAD
-420 LFISVHANSIPKHST
+420 LFISVHANSIPKRST

-459 QENKDDVNLMDYF
+459 QENKDNVNLMDYF

>member
-16 FAYATTLKIINIVPF
+16 FACATTLKITNIVPF

-38 LFNQEVKKFKEVSL
+38 LFNQEIKKFKEVPL
-52 KNFKSYLELEAILTI
+52 KNFKSYLELEAVLTI

-88 LARVVIS
+88 LARVVIGY
-95 HAPKMT
+95 APKMT

-114 IVEKKPLVRHQMAPK
+114 IVEKKPLIRHQIAPK
-129 PPKHHALKHPTPKPA
+129 PPKHHALKHTTPKPTPKP
-144 PKSIKKEAKEKT
+144 IKKEAKKSKDTKEKT
-156 PIKHAHS
+156 PIKHARS
-163 KHAHSPLNERS
+163 KHVHSPLNERS
-174 AKKEIP
+174 A
-180 KKEIPKKEILKKE
+180 
-193 ILKKEILK
+193 
-201 KEIPKKEILKK
+201 
-212 EIPKKEILKKEIP
+212 
-225 KKEIP
+225 
-230 KKEILKKEILKKE
+230 
-243 ILKKEILKKEIPKKE
+243 
-258 ILKKEIPKKEILKKE
+258 
-273 IPKKE
+273 
-278 IPKKEILKKEIPKKE
+278 
-293 ILKKEIL
+293 
-300 KKEILKKE
+300 
-308 IPKKEILKK
+308 KK

-500 LQSIR
+500 LQSVR

>member
-1 MLVRLGVV
+1 MRLGVV
-9 ACLFWLH
+9 ACLLWLH
-16 FAYATTLKIINIVPF
+16 FACATTLKIINIVPF
-31 GSSSVKI
+31 GSSSVKVV
-38 LFNQEVKKFKEVSL
+38 FNQEVKKFKEVPL
-52 KNFKSYLELEAILTI
+52 KNFKSYLELEAVLTI

-77 SSITIAQFSPK
+77 SFITIAQFSPK

-95 HAPKMT
+95 YAPKMT
-101 YEVKI
+101 YEIKV
-106 LKDKLYVS
+106 LKNKLYVS
-114 IVEKKPLVRHQMAPK
+114 IVEKKPLIRHQMVLK
-129 PPKHHALKHPTPKPA
+129 PPKHHALKHQTPKPTPKP
-144 PKSIKKEAKEKT
+144 IKKEAKKSKETKEKT
-156 PIKHAHS
+156 PTKHAHS
-163 KHAHSPLNERS
+163 KHVHSPLNERS
-174 AKKEIP
+174 A
-180 KKEIPKKEILKKE
+180 
-193 ILKKEILK
+193 
-201 KEIPKKEILKK
+201 
-212 EIPKKEILKKEIP
+212 
-225 KKEIP
+225 
-230 KKEILKKEILKKE
+230 
-243 ILKKEILKKEIPKKE
+243 
-258 ILKKEIPKKEILKKE
+258 
-273 IPKKE
+273 
-278 IPKKEILKKEIPKKE
+278 
-293 ILKKEIL
+293 
-300 KKEILKKE
+300 
-308 IPKKEILKK
+308 KK

-399 DKDIYIDLVGRT
+399 DKDIYIDLVART
-411 ELANRKSAD
+411 ELANKKSAD

-500 LQSIR
+500 LQSVR

>member
-16 FAYATTLKIINIVPF
+16 FAYATTLKITNIVPF
-31 GSSSVKI
+31 GSSSVKMV
-38 LFNQEVKKFKEVSL
+38 FNQEVKKFKEVSL

-77 SSITIAQFSPK
+77 SFITIAQFSPK
-88 LARVVIS
+88 LVRVVIGY
-95 HAPKMT
+95 APKMT

-114 IVEKKPLVRHQMAPK
+114 IVEKKPLIRHQMVLK
-129 PPKHHALKHPTPKPA
+129 PPKHHALKHQTLKPA
-144 PKSIKKEAKEKT
+144 PKPIKKEAKEAKEKT
-156 PIKHAHS
+156 PTKHVHS

-180 KKEIPKKEILKKE
+180 KKEIPKKE
-193 ILKKEILK
+193 
-201 KEIPKKEILKK
+201 
-212 EIPKKEILKKEIP
+212 
-225 KKEIP
+225 
-230 KKEILKKEILKKE
+230 
-243 ILKKEILKKEIPKKE
+243 
-258 ILKKEIPKKEILKKE
+258 
-273 IPKKE
+273 
-278 IPKKEILKKEIPKKE
+278 
-293 ILKKEIL
+293 
-300 KKEILKKE
+300 
-308 IPKKEILKK
+308 
-317 EIPKKE
+317 
-323 AENESKNQVFIAEKN
+323 AENESKNQVFIIEKN
-338 DTFIKTK
+338 DTLIKTK

-411 ELANRKSAD
+411 ELANKKSAD

-487 VSNKL
+487 ISNKL

-500 LQSIR
+500 LQSVR

>member
-16 FAYATTLKIINIVPF
+16 YAYATTLKITNIVPF
-31 GSSSVKI
+31 GSSSVKMV
-38 LFNQEVKKFKEVSL
+38 FNQEVKKFKEVPL

-77 SSITIAQFSPK
+77 SFITIAQFSPK
-88 LARVVIS
+88 LARVVIGY
-95 HAPKMT
+95 APKMT

-106 LKDKLYVS
+106 LKDKLYIS
-114 IVEKKPLVRHQMAPK
+114 IVEKKPLARHQITPK
-129 PPKHHALKHPTPKPA
+129 PPKHHALKHTTPKPTPKP
-144 PKSIKKEAKEKT
+144 IKKEAKKTKEKT
-156 PIKHAHS
+156 PTKHAHS

-180 KKEIPKKEILKKE
+180 KKEIPKKEI
-193 ILKKEILK
+193 
-201 KEIPKKEILKK
+201 
-212 EIPKKEILKKEIP
+212 P

-230 KKEILKKEILKKE
+230 
-243 ILKKEILKKEIPKKE
+243 
-258 ILKKEIPKKEILKKE
+258 
-273 IPKKE
+273 
-278 IPKKEILKKEIPKKE
+278 
-293 ILKKEIL
+293 
-300 KKEILKKE
+300 
-308 IPKKEILKK
+308 KK

-323 AENESKNQVFIAEKN
+323 AENESKNQIFIAEKN
-338 DTFIKTK
+338 DTWIKTK

-399 DKDIYIDLVGRT
+399 DKDIYIDLVART
-411 ELANRKSAD
+411 ELANKKGAD
-420 LFISVHANSIPKHST
+420 LFISVHANSIPKRST

-472 SKSLLLNSLNTQRLI
+472 SKSLFLNSLNTQRLI

-500 LQSIR
+500 LQSVR

-546 RIQSKPYQ
+546 RIQSKLYQ